1 MTQIVRDNPR
11 YTLRSSDPGAFVRF
25 AMLSMLMITQFWSP
39 VASRAESITRTE
51 WIFSQKEDTAGLNT
65 LYVTRDAVKIVNTH
79 LGCHAIA
86 KAPDWN
92 VHCFQ
97 PKEKIEWIGKMDLF
111 TGEVMINPY
120 AIPKYRPVCP
130 FKAVAQGTFK
140 GVKYKRYSVRKRE
153 LLLASSDIPVSPQA
167 AEFLSRFYGTPYIQA
182 VPLYSCEVLP
192 GRNLR
197 VSPQTPWIDLGMTD
211 DLRSGLRVN
220 LDTQSCKQVAYN
232 AADFEL
238 PHNFKRI
245 ADLVS
250 VTLSGDKKSQFSE
263 MLDSVG
269 FTSEL
274 GTGKPA
280 DHTRKQR
287 K

>member
-1 MTQIVRDNPR
+1 MTDIVRDNPR
-11 YTLRSSDPGAFVRF
+11 VTLRSIDPYVFVRV
-25 AMLSMLMITQFWSP
+25 AMLSTLALTQFWSP
-39 VASRAESITRTE
+39 MASCAESMARTE

-120 AIPKYRPVCP
+120 AIPKYRPACP
-130 FKAVAQGTFK
+130 LKAVAQGTFK
-140 GVKYKRYSVRKRE
+140 GVKYKKYSVRKNE
-153 LLLASSDIPVSPQA
+153 LLLSSSDIPVSPQA

-182 VPLYSCEVLP
+182 VPLYSCEVLR
-192 GRNLR
+192 GHNIR
-197 VSPQTPWIDLGMTD
+197 VSRQNPWIDLGMTD

-220 LDTQSCKQVAYN
+220 LDTQSCKQVPYN

-238 PHNFKRI
+238 PRNFKRM

-250 VTLSGDKKSQFSE
+250 VTLSGDQKSQFSE

-280 DHTRKQR
+280 DDTRKQH